1 MNCFYLNTFY
11 SIAMLLYFC
20 TSTSF
25 DSHYHQHHC
34 HCFDYYCCYY
44 YVVVF
49 FITVIAIIISFFF
62 NAFNFYCSTFYDSIL
77 YLPINR
83 TFLNLNIWHAE
94 HCSKLAKKTPRLYQR
109 LWTLNIEYGNCEH
122 CLLIYSSNDLL
133 LKWEYYILPFYSV
146 GIF

>member
-1 MNCFYLNTFY
+1 MTCFYLNTFY
-11 SIAMLLYFC
+11 SIATFLYFC
-20 TSTSF
+20 TITSF

-83 TFLNLNIWHAE
+83 TFLNFKHMTCRTLFKVGKKDTEAISVSLNFEHWIWE
-94 HCSKLAKKTPRLYQR
+94 
-109 LWTLNIEYGNCEH
+109 LWTLFVN
-122 CLLIYSSNDLL
+122 L
-133 LKWEYYILPFYSV
+133 F
-146 GIF
+146 F